1 MRIHYSTA
9 DLTPSHKY
17 DYWHEVVCKH
27 FVTANS
33 VKKHDGGFEAELTC
47 NRFGRTQVSRLDA
60 PSHRWKRDRSHIRRD
75 DQDDYLLG
83 VVRQGEGRLEQNGNT
98 AVQRKGG
105 IGLYDTALPFTY
117 DLSASIYILTLP
129 RDIISSRA
137 PHARQLLAR
146 NLECDPG
153 LTASLCD
160 MIECLLD
167 LEADMRQM
175 SLVKE
180 HLSNSLMSIVMAI
193 LDLNGASQTTDDPA
207 SASMEKMLAYARA
220 NLTDPDLCPA
230 DIASYACVSVRT
242 MNRLFGRQ
250 GTTPM
255 RWVLQERV
263 RLGERYLSGKLAKSV
278 TEAAFMAGFNDISH
292 FSRSF
297 KQQFGYSPAQTLKR
311 G

>member
-1 MRIHYSTA
+1 MRIHYTTA
-9 DLTPSHKY
+9 DLEPKQKY

-33 VKKHDGGFEAELTC
+33 VKNFDGGFEAELTC

-60 PSHRWKRDRSHIRRD
+60 PSHRWQRDRRHIRRD

-83 VVRQGEGRLEQNGNT
+83 VVRQGEGKLEQNGNT
-98 AVQRKGG
+98 AIQRQGG

-129 RDIISSRA
+129 RDIISSHA
-137 PHARQLLAR
+137 PHARLLLAQ

-153 LTASLCD
+153 LTAMLCG

-167 LEADMRQM
+167 LEADAREM

-180 HLSNSLMSIVMAI
+180 HLSNSLLSIVMAI
-193 LDLNGASQTTDDPA
+193 LDLNGTAQSIDDPT
-207 SASMEKMLAYARA
+207 SASMEKILAYARA
-220 NLTDPDLCPA
+220 NLTDPDLSPE
-230 DIASYACVSVRT
+230 DIASHACVSTRT
-242 MNRLFGRQ
+242 MNRRFARH

-255 RWVLQERV
+255 RWIMQERL
-263 RLGERYLSGKLAKSV
+263 RLGMRYLSGKRAKSV

-297 KQQFGYSPAQTLKR
+297 KQQFGHSPVEILKR
-311 G
+311 